1 MKLAWHI
8 SSAGFTMQ
16 RAMPAT
22 PLAIQDLLLEWNARL
37 ANVIENLPRCN
48 SDEGVRAGHLP
59 RYFFLGRMLSNSLFK
74 YSAVCPLPDLAN

>member
-1 MKLAWHI
+1 
-8 SSAGFTMQ
+8 MQ

-22 PLAIQDLLLEWNARL
+22 PLAIRDAPNTDLLLERNARL
-37 ANVIENLPRCN
+37 ANVIENLTRCN